1 VYTTRES
8 SRIFSAELKRQRVA
22 VNAPLE
28 APTKLPTL
36 PQAVSEAAGDSLSSA
51 GIAPAHLR
59 RLAVDAYSAR
69 LSPRLLPVA
78 TAALG
83 AASAAGSSGS
93 SFSEEDAGLAGQ
105 QLIDRL
111 ATPAAASSSSNG
123 SSSSKSAGSAW
134 EAELA
139 TEFAAGEGPVL
150 QALGSYLRHLE
161 TDADG
166 GGSQQEQAALA
177 AAIAA
182 YDLPATPDGCFPAL
196 FGRCVSRE
204 FCIGCS
210 HCRGSLRCLARLPP
224 RINIDTQRILP
235 LPACRALSLGVVS
248 RRRIYAEAA
257 AILEQQ
263 PEQEQPRGFNLL
275 RQLGWLLTSSG
286 GAMARLQ
293 RRRKAT
299 AAAAAA
305 EAKDFHEQMA
315 GGREGR

>member
-1 VYTTRES
+1 M
-8 SRIFSAELKRQRVA
+8 
-22 VNAPLE
+22 LE
-28 APTKLPTL
+28 
-36 PQAVSEAAGDSLSSA
+36 
-51 GIAPAHLR
+51 
-59 RLAVDAYSAR
+59 
-69 LSPRLLPVA
+69 
-78 TAALG
+78 
-83 AASAAGSSGS
+83 
-93 SFSEEDAGLAGQ
+93 
-105 QLIDRL
+105 
-111 ATPAAASSSSNG
+111 
-123 SSSSKSAGSAW
+123 
-134 EAELA
+134 
-139 TEFAAGEGPVL
+139 
-150 QALGSYLRHLE
+150 ALGSYLRHLE

-204 FCIGCS
+204 FCVGL
-210 HCRGSLRCLARLPP
+210 HCRDLGTALPGCFAAH
-224 RINIDTQRILP
+224 NTSAVA
-235 LPACRALSLGVVS
+235 ACRALSLGVVS

-275 RQLGWLLTSSG
+275 HQLGWLLTSSG

-293 RRRKAT
+293 RHRKAA

-315 GGREGR
+315 AAREGR